1 MFTTELIFG
10 AQYYRPPFPT
20 PPEWERDLKNMQ
32 ENGFNTIKLWAV
44 WNWVERE
51 PGVYYFEDLD
61 AIIELAEQ
69 YGLKTVIN
77 TIPEGAPYW
86 IYSKYP
92 DSLYKTSKGQEI
104 TVGGPANL
112 PSAGWPGFCWDSA
125 PAREAMEAFIEATA
139 RHYADRDSVIAIDVW
154 NEPHLEPMFDYKD
167 ELLCYCNHSIEAFR
181 EWLKEKY
188 TTLDALS
195 EAWFRRYDSWDAVV
209 PPPRFGTWA
218 DMVDWRVFWIENLQ
232 RWLRFRVAA
241 ARRGAPNKIMQ
252 THVAYSGVIGNKFEG
267 GLCNE
272 LGDEFA
278 LAKEVEVF
286 GLTGFPRWLYEP
298 ELHMFTHL
306 IHNEIVAE
314 ASGDKPFYQV
324 ELQGGAG
331 KAGLLGGV
339 VPNHG
344 DVVIWNFNTVA
355 AGGKGVLYWQYSP
368 EPAGIESPGF
378 GLVGFQGE
386 ATERSKAAGYC
397 AKKLNTP
404 TIASAK
410 RVKAV
415 NAIYVSR
422 NSQALTFSADRK
434 EHLYAGSVSGAY
446 HAAYEAGIPV
456 RFFHEDTIE
465 ELLSENIQ
473 VLYLPMTLV
482 LSSVEIDT
490 FTKFVQ
496 RGGTIIGEAAVGL
509 YGTDTKL
516 DLASR
521 ALDQIFGVE
530 HREVQATTP
539 TWGTVTIDKSK
550 YFDAFQ
556 GKQYRHVVALKE
568 GTEVLARFSDGE
580 AAVIEYT
587 NGKGKAIFVA
597 TCLSYGYLKTFD
609 AGSASVITNYLVST
623 GYQECHALKV
633 DGGTLIVRLL
643 ENDTHYVL
651 VAVNH
656 SSEAGTFSFEFVPGL
671 VTDSVVRGE
680 VGGHEG
686 EVYTIAKQ

>member
-20 PPEWERDLKNMQ
+20 QPEWERDLKNMK

-51 PGVYYFEDLD
+51 PGAYYFDDLD
-61 AIIELAEQ
+61 AIIDLAER
-69 YGLKTVIN
+69 YNIKTVIN
-77 TIPEGAPYW
+77 IIPEGAPYW
-86 IYSKYP
+86 MYPQYP
-92 DSLYKTSKGQEI
+92 DSLYKTSKGQQV

-125 PAREAMEAFIEATA
+125 PARRSMEAFIETTA
-139 RHYADRDSVIAIDVW
+139 RHYATRDSVIAIDVW
-154 NEPHLEPMFDYKD
+154 NEPHLEPMFDYKN
-167 ELLCYCNHSIEAFR
+167 ELLCYCDHSVEAFKL
-181 EWLKEKY
+181 WLKEKY
-188 TTLDALS
+188 GTIGSLS
-195 EAWFRRYDSWDAVV
+195 NAWFRQYTSWDEVV

-218 DMVDWRVFWIENLQ
+218 DMVDWRIFWIENLQ

-241 ARRGAPNKIMQ
+241 ARKGAPDKIIQ
-252 THVAYSGVIGNKFEG
+252 THVAYSGVIGNKLDG

-278 LAKEVEVF
+278 LAKEVDVF

-339 VPNHG
+339 VPNHE
-344 DVVIWNFNTVA
+344 DVVVWNFNTVA

-386 ATERSKAAGYC
+386 ETERSKAAGYC

-404 TIASAK
+404 AMASAK

-422 NSQALTFSADRK
+422 FSQALAFSADRK
-434 EHLYAGSVSGAY
+434 EHLYAGSVSGVY
-446 HAAYEAGIPV
+446 HAAYTAGIPV
-456 RFFHEDTIE
+456 RFFHEDMIHSLLDEDIE
-465 ELLSENIQ
+465 

-482 LSSVEIDT
+482 LSSTEINV
-490 FTKFVQ
+490 FREFVQ
-496 RGGTIIGEAAVGL
+496 RGGTLIGEAATGL

-516 DLASR
+516 DLDSHT
-521 ALDQIFGVE
+521 LDQIFGVA
-530 HREVQATTP
+530 HNEVQATP
-539 TWGTVTIDKSK
+539 AWGTLTVDESEH
-550 YFDAFQ
+550 FAAFQ
-556 GKQYRHVVALKE
+556 GIQYRHVVTPKA
-568 GTEVLARFSDGE
+568 GTKILARFADGE
-580 AAVIEYT
+580 AAITECAL
-587 NGKGKAIFVA
+587 GKGKAIFVG
-597 TCLSYGYLKTFD
+597 TCLGYAYLKTFD
-609 AGSASVITNYLVST
+609 TGSANVITNYLEPT
-623 GYQECHALKV
+623 GYRECRAMKV
-633 DGGTLIVRLL
+633 EGGTLVVRLL

-651 VAVNH
+651 VVVNH
-656 SSEAGTFSFEFVPGL
+656 GSEPGTFSFEFVPGIAASTL
-671 VTDSVVRGE
+671 IN
-680 VGGHEG
+680 GHIDGHDG